1 MTEEEMIENL
11 KDAKPALLIPAENP
25 ANHLHV
31 VCTIDDLKKAL
42 ESLIKGWNDY
52 EFTIEWSEKTN
63 G

>member
-1 MTEEEMIENL
+1 MDEAMAEKIL
-11 KDAKPALLIPAENP
+11 VPAENP

-52 EFTIEWSEKTN
+52 EFTIEWRNKNE
-63 G
+63 

>member
-1 MTEEEMIENL
+1 MTEEEMIEKL

-31 VCTIDDLKKAL
+31 VCSVENLKKAL
-42 ESLIKGWNDY
+42 DALLKWGEY
-52 EFTIEWSEKTN
+52 EFTIEWREKTN